1 MKCLYSSCSDSE
13 KCSPNNGKIEDA
25 HSPSNRVVYCPNKH
39 IGDENDLTC
48 PLNRTISI
56 EKEILNQYKPLDVV
70 YISNETRPYKILSL
84 NDARRCFHLE
94 CDCGVCFNSILFSL
108 IQ

>member
-1 MKCLYSSCSDSE
+1 MKCLYSSCSD
-13 KCSPNNGKIEDA
+13 
-25 HSPSNRVVYCPNKH
+25 KH
-39 IGDENDLTC
+39 GDENDLTC

-56 EKEILNQYKPLDVV
+56 EKKEIFNRYKPLDVV

-84 NDARRCFHLE
+84 NDARQCFHLE

-108 IQ
+108 I